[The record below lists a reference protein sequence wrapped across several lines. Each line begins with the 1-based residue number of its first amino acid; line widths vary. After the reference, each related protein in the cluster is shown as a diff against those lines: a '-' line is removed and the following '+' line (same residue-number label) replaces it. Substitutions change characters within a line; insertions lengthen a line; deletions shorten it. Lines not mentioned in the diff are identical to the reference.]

1 MKNGLYHKSSLLKPI
16 SHALAIFLSFSMLFG
31 LSACAE
37 PKAAELE
44 SPATEEALEVQVL
57 ETPSEVVETEPVIV
71 ERDLGPQPLQIA
83 NQATALA
90 LRYYIYARLKTE
102 ELIQVDFESLPEG
115 EFQAQMDELVSIW
128 QTAEILTSEAEL
140 ITDQALLLLETASRD
155 QSVVFNQSL
164 TQFDTLASIDS
175 SNSGITLASY
185 TGQIIDRQTWAENLS
200 KQYDALR
207 GGQRYKQLA
216 QQLGTDTKTAVE
228 QMELAQKIIRNAAAL
243 EESQAETS
251 EYTRSI
257 NVLEGY
263 KTGSKVGLFVGAT
276 IATGGGTLTA
286 LAGSSMSLP
295 VAGAVIVGGVDCIV
309 DVGQTTSSII
319 LGEDHQ
325 VTVDFKEAG
334 DVIQPVSMVVSL
346 VTLDPTSAVEELAFL
361 GEAMMEWSNPG
372 TVTGIAVEM
381 TKNATSRVLAKMVE
395 LMGQS
400 IPDVE
405 GTLEGLKLH
414 LPKEEGVSLEK
425 LILANT
431 VGSEEAMA
439 KMQELKAQMPQMA
452 QEEDQNQE
460 PQAGTNPPDQEP
472 QAGTNPPDQ
481 EEGSL
486 IGEQQE
492 PSTEPNAGSSLAG
505 TYSASAELQS
515 TAEGVEAEDSL
526 PVTLQL
532 NQNGTGT
539 ADVNGFTGDAQYAG
553 NSVYF
558 SVTMEE
564 GGFQLTCNFEGSA
577 SRNDSGVSIDG
588 IMQCFI
594 AGFNVAAYGW
604 SAQN

>member
-1 MKNGLYHKSSLLKPI
+1 MKSNLFQKNCMSRTIRHSLT
-16 SHALAIFLSFSMLFG
+16 FLLVFIVLFG
-31 LSACAE
+31 LVACGGENPAE
-37 PKAAELE
+37 TETAIATQQPE
-44 SPATEEALEVQVL
+44 SQPIQ
-57 ETPSEVVETEPVIV
+57 ETAEVVQTEPVIV
-71 ERDLGPQPLQIA
+71 ERDLGPEPLQTA

-90 LRYYIYARLKTE
+90 LRYYIFSRLKTE
-102 ELIQVDFESLPEG
+102 EFTQIDFESLPEG
-115 EFQAQMDELVSIW
+115 EFQAQIDELVSIW

-140 ITDQALLLLETASRD
+140 MTDQAVLLLETASGDQTSVFD
-155 QSVVFNQSL
+155 QSQ
-164 TQFDTLASIDS
+164 TQFDTLASRDS
-175 SNSGITLASY
+175 GNSGISLASY
-185 TGQIIDRQTWAENLS
+185 TGQVIDKNAWAENLT
-200 KQYDALR
+200 KQFDALR
-207 GGQRYKQLA
+207 GAQRYKQLA
-216 QQLGTDTKTAVE
+216 EQLGTDTKTAVE
-228 QMELAQKIIRNAAAL
+228 QMEIAQKIIRNAADL
-243 EESQAETS
+243 EEAQAEVA

-257 NVLEGY
+257 NVVEGY

-346 VTLDPTSAVEELAFL
+346 VTLDPTSAVEQIAFL

-381 TKNATSRVLAKMVE
+381 TKNATSRVLARMVE
-395 LMGQS
+395 LMGET

-405 GTLEGLKLH
+405 RTLEGLKLH

-431 VGSEEAMA
+431 VRSEEALA
-439 KMQELKAQMPQMA
+439 KMQELIGQMPQLA
-452 QEEDQNQE
+452 QEDTDQNQE
-460 PQAGTNPPDQEP
+460 SQTETDSEVE
-472 QAGTNPPDQ
+472 

-486 IGEQQE
+486 TGDQQQ
-492 PSTEPNAGSSLAG
+492 PSAEPNAGSSLAG
-505 TYSASAELQS
+505 TYSADAVLQY
-515 TAEGVEAEDSL
+515 TVEDVEAESSL

-532 NQNGTGT
+532 NQSGTGT
-539 ADVNGFTGDAQYAG
+539 ANVYGFSGDAVYSG
-553 NSVYF
+553 NKVSF
-558 SVTMEE
+558 SVGMQ
-564 GGFQLTCNFEGSA
+564 GITCAFEGLA
-577 SRNDSGVSIDG
+577 SRNGSSVSIDG
-588 IMQCFI
+588 IMQCSLL
-594 AGFNVAAYGW
+594 GVVAATYGW

>member
-1 MKNGLYHKSSLLKPI
+1 MKSNLFQKNCMSRTIRHSLT
-16 SHALAIFLSFSMLFG
+16 FLLVFIVLFG
-31 LSACAE
+31 LVACGGENPAE
-37 PKAAELE
+37 TETAIATQQPE
-44 SPATEEALEVQVL
+44 SQPIQEPA
-57 ETPSEVVETEPVIV
+57 EVVQTEPVIV
-71 ERDLGPQPLQIA
+71 ERDLGPEPLQTA

-90 LRYYIYARLKTE
+90 LRYYIFARLKTE
-102 ELIQVDFESLPEG
+102 EFTQIDFESLPEG
-115 EFQAQMDELVSIW
+115 EFQAQIDELVSIW

-140 ITDQALLLLETASRD
+140 MTDQAVLLLETASGDQTSVFD
-155 QSVVFNQSL
+155 QSQ
-164 TQFDTLASIDS
+164 TQFDTLASRDS
-175 SNSGITLASY
+175 GNSGISLASY
-185 TGQIIDRQTWAENLS
+185 TGQVIDKNAWAENLT
-200 KQYDALR
+200 KQFDALR
-207 GGQRYKQLA
+207 GAQRYKQLA
-216 QQLGTDTKTAVE
+216 EQLGTDTKTAVE
-228 QMELAQKIIRNAAAL
+228 QMEIAQKIIRNAADL
-243 EESQAETS
+243 EEAQAEVA

-257 NVLEGY
+257 NVVEGY

-346 VTLDPTSAVEELAFL
+346 VTLDPTSAVEQIAFL

-381 TKNATSRVLAKMVE
+381 TKNATSRVLARMVE
-395 LMGQS
+395 LMGET

-405 GTLEGLKLH
+405 RTLEGLKLH

-431 VGSEEAMA
+431 VRSEEALA
-439 KMQELKAQMPQMA
+439 KMQELIGQMPQLA
-452 QEEDQNQE
+452 QEDTDQNQE
-460 PQAGTNPPDQEP
+460 SQTETDSEVE
-472 QAGTNPPDQ
+472 

-486 IGEQQE
+486 TGDQQQ
-492 PSTEPNAGSSLAG
+492 PSAEPNAGSSLAG
-505 TYSASAELQS
+505 TYSADAVLQY
-515 TAEGVEAEDSL
+515 TVEDVEAESSL

-539 ADVNGFTGDAQYAG
+539 ANVYGFSGDAVYSG
-553 NSVYF
+553 NKVSF
-558 SVTMEE
+558 SVGMQ
-564 GGFQLTCNFEGSA
+564 GITCAFEGLA
-577 SRNDSGVSIDG
+577 SRNGSSVSIDG
-588 IMQCFI
+588 IMQCSLL
-594 AGFNVAAYGW
+594 GVVAATYGW

>member
-1 MKNGLYHKSSLLKPI
+1 MKNGINQSPSLLKSI
-16 SHALAIFLSFSMLFG
+16 RQALAIFLAFSMLLG

-44 SPATEEALEVQVL
+44 PPATEEVLEVQVL
-57 ETPSEVVETEPVIV
+57 ETPTEVVETEPVIV
-71 ERDLGPQPLQIA
+71 ERDLGPQPLQTA

-102 ELIQVDFESLPEG
+102 ELIQTDYASLPEG
-115 EFQAQMDELVSIW
+115 AFQAQMDELVSIW
-128 QTAEILTSEAEL
+128 KTAETLTSEAEL
-140 ITDQALLLLETASRD
+140 ITDQALLLLETASADPAVVFD
-155 QSVVFNQSL
+155 QSQM
-164 TQFDTLASIDS
+164 QFSPLASRQS
-175 SNSGITLASY
+175 GNSGISLASY
-185 TGQIIDRQTWAENLS
+185 TGQIIDRQTWAENLT

-228 QMELAQKIIRNAAAL
+228 QMELAQKIIRNAADL
-243 EESQAETS
+243 EEAQAEVDA
-251 EYTRSI
+251 YTRSI
-257 NVLEGY
+257 NTVEGY
-263 KTGSKVGLFVGAT
+263 KTASKVGLFVGAT
-276 IATGGGTLTA
+276 VATGGGTLTA

-334 DVIQPVSMVVSL
+334 EVIQPVSMVVSL

-372 TVTGIAVEM
+372 KVTGIAVEM
-381 TKNATSRVLAKMVE
+381 TKNATSRVMAKMVE

-405 GTLEGLKLH
+405 RTLEGLKLH

-431 VGSEEAMA
+431 VRSEEALA
-439 KMQELKAQMPQMA
+439 KMQELIGQMPQLA
-452 QEEDQNQE
+452 QEDTDQSQE
-460 PQAGTNPPDQEP
+460 PPEGA
-472 QAGTNPPDQ
+472 NPPDQ

-486 IGEQQE
+486 TGDQQQ
-492 PSTEPNAGSSLAG
+492 PTAEPNAGSSLAG
-505 TYSASAELQS
+505 TYSADAVLQY
-515 TAEGVEAEDSL
+515 TVEDVEADSSL

-539 ADVNGFTGDAQYAG
+539 ANVYGFSGDA
-553 NSVYF
+553 VYSGSKVSF
-558 SVTMEE
+558 TVGMQ
-564 GGFQLTCNFEGSA
+564 GITCAFEGLA
-577 SRNDSGVSIDG
+577 SRNGSSVSIDG
-588 IMQCFI
+588 IMQCSLM
-594 AGFNVAAYGW
+594 GVVAATYGW

>member
-1 MKNGLYHKSSLLKPI
+1 MKSNLFQKNCMSRTIRHSLT
-16 SHALAIFLSFSMLFG
+16 FLLVFIVLFG
-31 LSACAE
+31 LVACGGENPAE
-37 PKAAELE
+37 TETAIATQQPE
-44 SPATEEALEVQVL
+44 SQPIQ
-57 ETPSEVVETEPVIV
+57 ETAEVVQTEPVIV
-71 ERDLGPQPLQIA
+71 ERDLGPEPLQTA

-90 LRYYIYARLKTE
+90 LRYYIFARLKTE
-102 ELIQVDFESLPEG
+102 EFTQIDFESLPEG
-115 EFQAQMDELVSIW
+115 EFQAQIDELVSIW

-140 ITDQALLLLETASRD
+140 MTDQAVLLLETASGDQTSVFD
-155 QSVVFNQSL
+155 QSQ
-164 TQFDTLASIDS
+164 TQFDTLASRDS
-175 SNSGITLASY
+175 GNSGISLASY
-185 TGQIIDRQTWAENLS
+185 TGQVIDKNAWAENLT
-200 KQYDALR
+200 KQFDALR
-207 GGQRYKQLA
+207 GAQRYKQLA
-216 QQLGTDTKTAVE
+216 EQLGTDTKTAVE
-228 QMELAQKIIRNAAAL
+228 QMEIAQKIIRNAADL
-243 EESQAETS
+243 EEAQAEVA

-257 NVLEGY
+257 NVVEGY

-346 VTLDPTSAVEELAFL
+346 VTLDPTSAVEQIAFL

-381 TKNATSRVLAKMVE
+381 TKNATSRVLARMVE
-395 LMGQS
+395 LMGET

-405 GTLEGLKLH
+405 RTLEGLKLH

-431 VGSEEAMA
+431 VRSEEALA
-439 KMQELKAQMPQMA
+439 KMQELIGQMPQLA
-452 QEEDQNQE
+452 QEDTDQNQE
-460 PQAGTNPPDQEP
+460 SQTETDSEVE
-472 QAGTNPPDQ
+472 

-486 IGEQQE
+486 TGDQQQ
-492 PSTEPNAGSSLAG
+492 PSAEPNAGSSLAG
-505 TYSASAELQS
+505 TYSADAVLQY
-515 TAEGVEAEDSL
+515 TVEDVEAESSL

-532 NQNGTGT
+532 NQSGTGT
-539 ADVNGFTGDAQYAG
+539 ANVYGFSGDAVYSG
-553 NSVYF
+553 NKVSF
-558 SVTMEE
+558 SVGMQ
-564 GGFQLTCNFEGSA
+564 GITCAFEGLA
-577 SRNDSGVSIDG
+577 SRNGSSVSIDG
-588 IMQCFI
+588 IMQCSLL
-594 AGFNVAAYGW
+594 GVVAATYGW